1 MTLEY
6 ERLGPELEQMAIAA
20 ARLRAAQ
27 AERAGQLREV
37 LARRAADWEA
47 IDAGLAR
54 AQAAHGAD
62 PKYFRAARPLGRDEP
77 LDTPIPAPPPP
88 PRATLIATDG
98 SQILPDRHAP
108 FLYYL
113 INIGAIIY
121 NHGDRDAPGIVSLPS
136 IFYPTIEDDLTD
148 DSPGFDKSEVTIARD
163 RREIETLAALA
174 LSTQGS
180 ATRTLA
186 LLDQRLLY
194 WPFVGE
200 REKTEEA
207 VFAWTAAM
215 TQIYETGA
223 LLAGYI
229 DRPGKASVV
238 TLLQTLLDERLV
250 NLRQLGRRPTAGELT
265 DADLYATLLGP
276 GERSPVFVDVSPAN
290 ARFAEEHP
298 LIEVCFFYLNPGA
311 RGQGAGGRA
320 TAAAAS
326 WEPAQAPQTGAA
338 PGGEASAAPAVP
350 YALDPVPWPLDPGPS
365 LAARA
370 IARVDIP
377 RWVAEDPAAVAFVH
391 GLIYDQCQ
399 LIGDYPY
406 VLARADELAVVGR
419 HDEMNL
425 NLMIDGHMQRLGVP
439 DSLLAAKAGSKEI
452 ARAGRTQHVFRPGL

>member
-20 ARLRAAQ
+20 ARLRAVQ
-27 AERAGQLREV
+27 AERADQLRDV
-37 LARRAADWEA
+37 LTRHAADWDALE
-47 IDAGLAR
+47 AGLAR
-54 AQAAHGAD
+54 AQDAHGAD
-62 PKYFRAARPLGRDEP
+62 PKYFRAARPLGRDER
-77 LDTPIPAPPPP
+77 LDAPIPAPPPP

-98 SQILPDRHAP
+98 SQILPDRHAS

-121 NHGDRDAPGIVSLPS
+121 DHGQPHAPSVVSLPS

-148 DSPGFDKSEVTIARD
+148 DAPGFDKSEVTIARD
-163 RREIETLAALA
+163 RREIETLAALT

-180 ATRTLA
+180 AARTLA
-186 LLDQRLLY
+186 ILDQRLLY

-200 REKTEEA
+200 REKTEDA

-238 TLLQTLLDERLV
+238 TLLQTLLDDPTI
-250 NLRQLGRRPTAGELT
+250 NLRELGRRPGPGELT

-276 GERSPVFVDVSPAN
+276 GQRSPVFVDVSRAN
-290 ARFAEEHP
+290 ERFAEEHQ
-298 LIEVCFFYLNPGA
+298 LIEVCFFYLNPGS
-311 RGQGAGGRA
+311 RGQVLGAREEGES
-320 TAAAAS
+320 AAEQGNGDEAS
-326 WEPAQAPQTGAA
+326 SPGTWPLEPGTFPLDLGPRPPAPQ
-338 PGGEASAAPAVP
+338 
-350 YALDPVPWPLDPGPS
+350 
-365 LAARA
+365 AARA

-377 RWVAEDPAAVAFVH
+377 RWVAEDPTAVAFVH
-391 GLIYDQCQ
+391 GLIYDQCK
-399 LIGDYPY
+399 LMGDYPY

-425 NLMIDGHMQRLGVP
+425 NMMIDGHMQRLGVP
-439 DSLLAAKAGSKEI
+439 DSLSAAKAGSKDI
-452 ARAGRTQHVFRPGL
+452 ARAGRTRHEFRPGI